1 MEKAKIDTG
10 MKIEENDIIINESTS
25 GKIVD
30 II

>member
-1 MEKAKIDTG
+1 MVKAKIDTG
-10 MKIEENDIIINESTS
+10 MKIEKNDIIINESTS